1 MTATAVAPAADN
13 TATAVAPAVEEN
25 VIGAAVET
33 SGDLLQGEEA
43 PAPVEISYTDFK
55 VPDGTEI
62 AEENLAMFK
71 EMAKSAGLSQ
81 EQAQKVLEAESKN
94 VQAAKEAAELYKAQE
109 QKAWVDE
116 LKKDP
121 VYGGRNLGET
131 VERANRSLRKFGSPE
146 LIQLL
151 KETGYANNAHVVRLF
166 ANIDK
171 STSES
176 RLVEGVGTPVVKST
190 ADLIYDNTKV

>member
-13 TATAVAPAVEEN
+13 TATASAPAVEEN

-33 SGDLLQGEEA
+33 SGDLLKGEEA

-55 VPDGTEI
+55 VPEGTEI
-62 AEENLAMFK
+62 AEENMAMFK

-121 VYGGRNLGET
+121 VYGGRNLSET

-146 LIQLL
+146 LVKLL
-151 KETGYANNAHVVRLF
+151 KDTGYANNAHVVRLF

-190 ADLIYDNTKV
+190 ADLIYDNTKA

>member
-1 MTATAVAPAADN
+1 MSATAVAPAADN
-13 TATAVAPAVEEN
+13 TATADATVAET

-33 SGDLLQGEEA
+33 TGDLLTGGEEVV
-43 PAPVEISYTDFK
+43 APVAIEYTDFTIPEGIDIEK
-55 VPDGTEI
+55 D
-62 AEENLAMFK
+62 NMDLFK

-176 RLVEGVGTPVVKST
+176 RLVEGVGTPIAKST
-190 ADLIYDNTKV
+190 ADLLYDKS